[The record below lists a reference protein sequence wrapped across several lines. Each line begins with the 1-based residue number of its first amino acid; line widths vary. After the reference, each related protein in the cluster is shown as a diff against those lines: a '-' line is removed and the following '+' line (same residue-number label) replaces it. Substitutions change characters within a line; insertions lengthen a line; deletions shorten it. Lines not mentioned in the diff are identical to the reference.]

1 MLTQI
6 TLDRFKCFNHLYMPL
21 KPLTLIAGVNGAGKS
36 SIIQALLLL
45 VQSCKDKDYD
55 WKNHLVING
64 RLTDLDDA
72 RYLMYN
78 SADAEQ
84 KTIDVAVEN
93 DDEHEITFSITP
105 KQTDTV
111 APCVTTGNLDEAKS
125 KWPLFADSM
134 VYLYADRERPR
145 KKYVA
150 SSKTRLDSRLGD
162 STANNAAFL
171 LAREINDSKSIVI
184 ENLKRPETKDASI
197 LRNVSA
203 WISYIMGENVEVMA
217 KETEKDKEARF
228 EYTITNKD
236 GEGQVLSPL
245 NMPFGHSYILPIVL
259 AVLTA
264 PKDSLIMIENPE
276 SHLHP
281 SAQSRMGEFLSRA
294 ANEGIQVIIET
305 HSDHLMNGIRIAC
318 RNKIITPNKIEM
330 DLIGR
335 GTADTKEHTRFHIKL
350 NDDGTVVSWI
360 PGFFDEWEE
369 ALKAFIPESK

>member
-1 MLTQI
+1 
-6 TLDRFKCFNHLYMPL
+6 MPL

-36 SIIQALLLL
+36 SVIQALLML
-45 VQSCKDKDYD
+45 VQSCRDKDYD
-55 WKNHLVING
+55 WNSHVVING
-64 RLTDLDDA
+64 DLTDLDNA
-72 RYLMYN
+72 RFLMYN
-78 SADAEQ
+78 SAEAGQ
-84 KTIDVAVEN
+84 GTVDVTVEN
-93 DDEHEITFSITP
+93 DDEQQISFSISP
-105 KQTDTV
+105 KQTDRV
-111 APCVTTGNLDEAKS
+111 ASCVTEGNLKEAKEQ
-125 KWPLFADSM
+125 WPLFADSF
-134 VYLYADRERPR
+134 VYLYADRDRPR
-145 KKYVA
+145 GKYIA
-150 SSKTRLDSRLGD
+150 RSSRMDSRLGD
-162 STANNAAFL
+162 ITANNAAFL
-171 LAREINDSKSIVI
+171 LAREINANKNVSI
-184 ENLKRPETKDASI
+184 EGLKRQEAKDTSV

-203 WISYIMGENVEVMA
+203 WISYIMGETVEVTA

-281 SAQSRMGEFLSRA
+281 SAQTRMGEFLSRA
-294 ANEGIQVIIET
+294 ANEGIQIIIET
-305 HSDHLMNGIRIAC
+305 HSDHLMNGIRLAC
-318 RNKIITPNKIEM
+318 RHKIISPEKIEM

-335 GTADTKEHTRFHIKL
+335 ESTDSKEHTRFHIKL

-369 ALKAFIPESK
+369 ALKAFIPDNE

>member
-6 TLDRFKCFNHLYMPL
+6 TLDRFKCFNRLCMPL

-45 VQSCKDKDYD
+45 VQSAKDKDYD
-55 WKNHLVING
+55 WKNQLVING

-72 RYLMYN
+72 RFLMYN
-78 SADAEQ
+78 SAEADE
-84 KTIDVAVEN
+84 KTVVVTVEN
-93 DDEHEITFSITP
+93 DDESEIRFEITP
-105 KQTDTV
+105 KQANGV
-111 APCVTTGNLDEAKS
+111 APCESTGDLDKAKS
-125 KWPLFADSM
+125 EWPLFADSM
-134 VYLYADRERPR
+134 VYLYADRDRPR
-145 KKYVA
+145 SKYIAVRP
-150 SSKTRLDSRLGD
+150 TRLDSRLGD
-162 STANNAAFL
+162 ITANNAAFL
-171 LAREINDSKSIVI
+171 LAREINDNKNIALEQMKRI
-184 ENLKRPETKDASI
+184 EANDASV

-203 WISYIMGENVEVMA
+203 WIGYIMGEALDVTA

-228 EYTITNKD
+228 EYTIKNKND
-236 GEGQVLSPL
+236 EDQVLSPL

-294 ANEGIQVIIET
+294 ANEGVQIIIET

-318 RNKIITPNKIEM
+318 RNKLITPDKIEM
-330 DLIGR
+330 DLIGKENK
-335 GTADTKEHTRFHIKL
+335 DTKDHSRFPVKL
-350 NDDGTVVSWI
+350 REDGTVVSWI

-369 ALKAFIPESK
+369 ALKHFIP

>member
-6 TLDRFKCFNHLYMPL
+6 TLERFKCFNHLYMPL

-36 SIIQALLLL
+36 SVIQALLML

-55 WKNHLVING
+55 WRNNVVING
-64 RLTDLDDA
+64 DLTDLDNA
-72 RYLMYN
+72 RFLIYN
-78 SADAEQ
+78 GAEAD
-84 KTIDVAVEN
+84 KGTVDITVEN
-93 DDEHEITFSITP
+93 DDEQQISFVVTP
-105 KQTDTV
+105 KQTDRV
-111 APCVTTGNLDEAKS
+111 APCVTEGNLEEAKE
-125 KWPLFADSM
+125 KWSLFADSM
-134 VYLYADRERPR
+134 VYLYADRDRPR
-145 KKYVA
+145 GKYFA
-150 SSKTRLDSRLGD
+150 KTSRLDSRLGD
-162 STANNAAFL
+162 ITANNAAFL
-171 LAREINDSKSIVI
+171 LAREINNNKSIAL
-184 ENLKRPETKDASI
+184 EGLKRPEVKDASV

-203 WISYIMGENVEVMA
+203 WISYIMGEAVEVTA

-281 SAQSRMGEFLSRA
+281 SAQTRMGEFLSRA
-294 ANEGIQVIIET
+294 ANEGIQIIIET

-318 RNKIITPNKIEM
+318 RNKLITQEKIEM

-335 GTADTKEHTRFHIKL
+335 EMADSKEHTRFHVKL
-350 NDDGTVVSWI
+350 NDDGTVASWI

-369 ALKAFIPESK
+369 ALKAFIPEDK

>member
-36 SIIQALLLL
+36 SVIQALLML
-45 VQSCKDKDYD
+45 VQSCRDKDYD
-55 WKNHLVING
+55 WNSHVVING
-64 RLTDLDDA
+64 DLTDLDNA
-72 RYLMYN
+72 RFLMYN
-78 SADAEQ
+78 SAEAGLG
-84 KTIDVAVEN
+84 TVDVTVEN
-93 DDEHEITFSITP
+93 DDEQQISFSITP
-105 KQTDTV
+105 KQTDRV
-111 APCVTTGNLDEAKS
+111 ASCVTEGNLKEAKEQ
-125 KWPLFADSM
+125 WPLFADSF
-134 VYLYADRERPR
+134 VYLYADRDRPR
-145 KKYVA
+145 GKYIA
-150 SSKTRLDSRLGD
+150 RSSRMDSRLGD
-162 STANNAAFL
+162 ITANNAAFL
-171 LAREINDSKSIVI
+171 LAREINANKNVSI
-184 ENLKRPETKDASI
+184 EGLKRQEAKDTSV

-203 WISYIMGENVEVMA
+203 WISYIMGETVEVTA

-281 SAQSRMGEFLSRA
+281 SAQTRMGEFLSRA
-294 ANEGIQVIIET
+294 ANEGIQIIIET
-305 HSDHLMNGIRIAC
+305 HSDHLMNGIRLAC
-318 RNKIITPNKIEM
+318 RHKIISPEKIEM

-335 GTADTKEHTRFHIKL
+335 ESTDSKEHTRFHIKL
-350 NDDGTVVSWI
+350 NDDGTVASWI

-369 ALKAFIPESK
+369 ALKAFIPDNE

>member
-1 MLTQI
+1 MLTEI
-6 TLDRFKCFNHLYMPL
+6 ILDRFKCFNHLYMPL

-36 SIIQALLLL
+36 SVIQALLML
-45 VQSCKDKDYD
+45 VQSCRDKDYD
-55 WKNHLVING
+55 WKNHVVING
-64 RLTDLDDA
+64 ELTDLDNA
-72 RYLMYN
+72 RFLMYN
-78 SADAEQ
+78 SADAD
-84 KTIDVAVEN
+84 KSTVDVTVEN
-93 DDEHEITFSITP
+93 DDEQQISFAITP
-105 KQTDTV
+105 KQTDRV
-111 APCVTTGNLDEAKS
+111 APCVTEGNLDEAKE
-125 KWPLFADSM
+125 KWPLFADSF

-145 KKYVA
+145 GKYEA
-150 SSKTRLDSRLGD
+150 MTSRMDSRLGD
-162 STANNAAFL
+162 ISANNAAFL
-171 LAREINDSKSIVI
+171 LAREINANKSIAI
-184 ENLKRPETKDASI
+184 EGLKRPNAKDASV

-203 WISYIMGENVEVMA
+203 WISYIMGEAVEVTA

-281 SAQSRMGEFLSRA
+281 SAQTRMGEFLSRA

-318 RNKIITPNKIEM
+318 RNKIITPDKIEM

-335 GTADTKEHTRFHIKL
+335 ETAESKEHTRFHIKL

-369 ALKAFIPESK
+369 ALKAFIPGNK

>member
-36 SIIQALLLL
+36 SVIQALLML
-45 VQSCKDKDYD
+45 VQSCRDKDYD
-55 WKNHLVING
+55 WNSHVVING
-64 RLTDLDDA
+64 DLTDLDNA
-72 RYLMYN
+72 RFLMYN
-78 SADAEQ
+78 SAEAGQ
-84 KTIDVAVEN
+84 GTVDVTVEN
-93 DDEHEITFSITP
+93 DDEQQISFSISP
-105 KQTDTV
+105 KQTDRV
-111 APCVTTGNLDEAKS
+111 ASCVTEGNLKEAKEQ
-125 KWPLFADSM
+125 WPLFADSF
-134 VYLYADRERPR
+134 VYLYADRDRPR
-145 KKYVA
+145 GKYIA
-150 SSKTRLDSRLGD
+150 RSSRMDSRLGD
-162 STANNAAFL
+162 ITANNAAFL
-171 LAREINDSKSIVI
+171 LAREINANKNVSI
-184 ENLKRPETKDASI
+184 EGLKRQEAKDTSV

-203 WISYIMGENVEVMA
+203 WISYIMGETVEVTA

-281 SAQSRMGEFLSRA
+281 SAQTRMGEFLSRA
-294 ANEGIQVIIET
+294 ANEGIQIIIET
-305 HSDHLMNGIRIAC
+305 HSDHLMNGIRLAC
-318 RNKIITPNKIEM
+318 RHKIISPEKIEM

-335 GTADTKEHTRFHIKL
+335 ESTDSKEHTRFHIKL

-369 ALKAFIPESK
+369 ALKAFIPDNE

>member
-36 SIIQALLLL
+36 SVIQALLML
-45 VQSCKDKDYD
+45 VQSCRDKDYD
-55 WKNHLVING
+55 WNGHVVING
-64 RLTDLDDA
+64 DLTDLDNA
-72 RYLMYN
+72 RFLMYN
-78 SADAEQ
+78 SAEAGKNTVDI
-84 KTIDVAVEN
+84 TVEN
-93 DDEHEITFSITP
+93 DDEQQISFSITP
-105 KQTDTV
+105 KQTDRV
-111 APCVTTGNLDEAKS
+111 APCVAEGNLKSAKEQ
-125 KWPLFADSM
+125 WPLFADSF
-134 VYLYADRERPR
+134 VYLYADRDRPR
-145 KKYVA
+145 GKYIA
-150 SSKTRLDSRLGD
+150 SSSRLDSRLGD
-162 STANNAAFL
+162 ITANNAAFL
-171 LAREINDSKSIVI
+171 LAREINSNKSIAI
-184 ENLKRPETKDASI
+184 EGLKRPESKDTSVM
-197 LRNVSA
+197 RNVSA
-203 WISYIMGENVEVMA
+203 WISYIMGEAVDVTA

-281 SAQSRMGEFLSRA
+281 SAQTRMGELLSRA
-294 ANEGIQVIIET
+294 ASEGIQIIIET
-305 HSDHLMNGIRIAC
+305 HSDHLMNGIRLAC
-318 RNKIITPNKIEM
+318 RHKIITPELIEM

-335 GTADTKEHTRFHIKL
+335 ETLDSKEHTRFHIKL

-369 ALKAFIPESK
+369 ALKAFIPDKE

>member
-6 TLDRFKCFNHLYMPL
+6 TLERFECFDRLYMPL

-36 SIIQALLLL
+36 SVIQALLML

-55 WKNHLVING
+55 WKNNVVING
-64 RLTDLDDA
+64 DLTDLDDA
-72 RYLMYN
+72 RFLLYN
-78 SADAEQ
+78 SAETD
-84 KTIDVAVEN
+84 KGTVDITVEN
-93 DDEHEITFSITP
+93 DDEQQISFVITP
-105 KQTDTV
+105 KQTDRV
-111 APCVTTGNLDEAKS
+111 APCVTDGNLKEAKE
-125 KWPLFADSM
+125 KWPLFADSF
-134 VYLYADRERPR
+134 VYLYADRDRPR
-145 KKYVA
+145 GKYLA
-150 SSKTRLDSRLGD
+150 KTSRLDSRLGD
-162 STANNAAFL
+162 ITANNAAFL
-171 LAREINDSKSIVI
+171 LAREINGNKSIAI
-184 ENLKRPETKDASI
+184 ETLKREGVKDATV

-203 WISYIMGENVEVMA
+203 WIGYIMGEAVDVTA
-217 KETEKDKEARF
+217 KETEKDKEARL

-281 SAQSRMGEFLSRA
+281 SAQTRMGEFLSRA
-294 ANEGIQVIIET
+294 ANEGIQIIIET

-318 RNKIITPNKIEM
+318 RNGIIAQDKIEM
-330 DLIGR
+330 DLIG
-335 GTADTKEHTRFHIKL
+335 KEMPDSKVHTRFHVKL
-350 NDDGTVVSWI
+350 NDDGTVASWI

-369 ALKAFIPESK
+369 ALKAFIPENK

>member
-36 SIIQALLLL
+36 SVIQALLML
-45 VQSCKDKDYD
+45 VQSCRDKDYD
-55 WKNHLVING
+55 WNSNVVING
-64 RLTDLDDA
+64 DLTDLDNA
-72 RYLMYN
+72 RFLMYN
-78 SADAEQ
+78 SAEAG
-84 KTIDVAVEN
+84 KSTVDVTVEN
-93 DDEHEITFSITP
+93 DDDQQISFSITP
-105 KQTDTV
+105 KQTDRV
-111 APCVTTGNLDEAKS
+111 APCVTEGNLKGAKEQ
-125 KWPLFADSM
+125 WPLFADSF
-134 VYLYADRERPR
+134 VYLYADRDRPR
-145 KKYVA
+145 GKYIA
-150 SSKTRLDSRLGD
+150 RSSRMDSRLGD
-162 STANNAAFL
+162 ITANSAAFL
-171 LAREINDSKSIVI
+171 LAREINANKSISI
-184 ENLKRPETKDASI
+184 EGLKCQEAKDASV

-203 WISYIMGENVEVMA
+203 WISYIMGETVEVTA

-281 SAQSRMGEFLSRA
+281 SAQTRMGEFLSRA
-294 ANEGIQVIIET
+294 ANEGIQIIIET
-305 HSDHLMNGIRIAC
+305 HSDHLMNGIRLAC
-318 RNKIITPNKIEM
+318 RHKIISPDKIEM

-335 GTADTKEHTRFHIKL
+335 ESPDSKEHTRFHIKL

-369 ALKAFIPESK
+369 ALKAFIPDNE

>member
-1 MLTQI
+1 
-6 TLDRFKCFNHLYMPL
+6 MPL

-64 RLTDLDDA
+64 GLTDLDDA
-72 RYLMYN
+72 RFLMYN
-78 SADAEQ
+78 SAETTQ
-84 KTIDVAVEN
+84 KTVDIAVEN
-93 DDEHEITFSITP
+93 DDEQEIIFAITP

-111 APCVTTGNLDEAKS
+111 APCVATGNLDEAKS
-125 KWPLFADSM
+125 KWPLFAESM
-134 VYLYADRERPR
+134 VYLYADRDRPR
-145 KKYVA
+145 GKYVA
-150 SSKTRLDSRLGD
+150 SGKTRLDSRLGD
-162 STANNAAFL
+162 RTASNAAFL
-171 LAREINDSKSIVI
+171 LAREINANKNIAI
-184 ENLKRPETKDASI
+184 ESLKRPEAKDASV
-197 LRNVSA
+197 LRNVSS
-203 WISYIMGENVEVMA
+203 WIGYIMGDAVDVTA

-228 EYTITNKD
+228 EYTIKNKN

-264 PKDSLIMIENPE
+264 SKDSLIMIENPE

-294 ANEGIQVIIET
+294 ANEGVQIIIET

-318 RNKIITPNKIEM
+318 RNGLITPDKIEM
-330 DLIGR
+330 DLIG
-335 GTADTKEHTRFHIKL
+335 KESKDIQDHSRFPVKL
-350 NDDGTVVSWI
+350 REDGTVVSWI

-369 ALKAFIPESK
+369 ALKQFIP

>member
-1 MLTQI
+1 MLTEI

-21 KPLTLIAGVNGAGKS
+21 KSLTLIAGVNGAGKS
-36 SIIQALLLL
+36 SVIQALLML
-45 VQSCKDKDYD
+45 VQSCRDKDYD
-55 WKNHLVING
+55 WKNYVVING
-64 RLTDLDDA
+64 DLTDLDNA
-72 RYLMYN
+72 RFLMYN
-78 SADAEQ
+78 SADAD
-84 KTIDVAVEN
+84 KGTVDVTVEN
-93 DDEHEITFSITP
+93 DGEQQISFAITP
-105 KQTDTV
+105 KQTDRV
-111 APCVTTGNLDEAKS
+111 ASCVTKGNLDEAKE
-125 KWPLFADSM
+125 KWSLFADSF

-145 KKYVA
+145 GKYLA
-150 SSKTRLDSRLGD
+150 KTSRMDSRLGD
-162 STANNAAFL
+162 ISANNAAFL
-171 LAREINDSKSIVI
+171 LAREINANKSIAI
-184 ENLKRPETKDASI
+184 DGLKRPEAKDVSV

-203 WISYIMGENVEVMA
+203 WIGYIMGEAVDVTA

-228 EYTITNKD
+228 EYTIMNKD

-281 SAQSRMGEFLSRA
+281 SAQTRMGEFLSRA

-318 RNKIITPNKIEM
+318 RNKIITPDKIEM

>member
-36 SIIQALLLL
+36 SVIQALLML

-55 WKNHLVING
+55 WKNHVVING
-64 RLTDLDDA
+64 DLTDLDNA
-72 RYLMYN
+72 RFLLYN
-78 SADAEQ
+78 SAEADNG
-84 KTIDVAVEN
+84 TVDITVEN
-93 DDEHEITFSITP
+93 DDEQQISFVITP
-105 KQTDTV
+105 KQTDRV
-111 APCVTTGNLDEAKS
+111 ASCVTDGNLDAAKG

-134 VYLYADRERPR
+134 VYLYADRDRPR
-145 KKYVA
+145 GKYLFG
-150 SSKTRLDSRLGD
+150 SSRLDSRLGD
-162 STANNAAFL
+162 FTANKAAFL
-171 LAREINDSKSIVI
+171 LAREINGNKSIAI
-184 ENLKRPETKDASI
+184 EELKRPETKDASV

-203 WISYIMGENVEVMA
+203 WISYIMGEAVDVTA

-228 EYTITNKD
+228 EYTITNND
-236 GEGQVLSPL
+236 GESQVLSPL
-245 NMPFGHSYILPIVL
+245 NMPFGHSYILPIIL

-281 SAQSRMGEFLSRA
+281 SAQTRMGEFLSRA
-294 ANEGIQVIIET
+294 ANEGIQIIIET

-318 RNKIITPNKIEM
+318 RNKIISQDKIEM

-335 GTADTKEHTRFHIKL
+335 EKADSNEHTRFHVKL
-350 NDDGTVVSWI
+350 NDDGTVASWI

-369 ALKAFIPESK
+369 ALKAFIPETK

>member
-36 SIIQALLLL
+36 SVIQALLML

-55 WKNHLVING
+55 WRSNVVING
-64 RLTDLDDA
+64 GLTDLDNA
-72 RYLMYN
+72 RFLIYN
-78 SADAEQ
+78 SAEAGRGTVDI
-84 KTIDVAVEN
+84 TVEN
-93 DDEHEITFSITP
+93 DDEQQISFVITP
-105 KQTDTV
+105 KQTDRV
-111 APCVTTGNLDEAKS
+111 APCITEGNLDEAKE

-134 VYLYADRERPR
+134 VYLYADRDRPR
-145 KKYVA
+145 GKYFA
-150 SSKTRLDSRLGD
+150 KTSRLDSRLGD
-162 STANNAAFL
+162 ITANNAAFL
-171 LAREINDSKSIVI
+171 LAREINENKSIAI
-184 ENLKRPETKDASI
+184 EKLRRPEAKDGSV

-203 WISYIMGENVEVMA
+203 WISYIMGEVVEVTA

-264 PKDSLIMIENPE
+264 PEDSLIMIENPE

-281 SAQSRMGEFLSRA
+281 SAQTRMGEFLSRA
-294 ANEGIQVIIET
+294 ANEGIQIIIET

-318 RNKIITPNKIEM
+318 RNGIIAQDKIEM
-330 DLIGR
+330 DLIGKE
-335 GTADTKEHTRFHIKL
+335 TADSKEHTRFHVKL
-350 NDDGTVVSWI
+350 NDDGTVASWI

-369 ALKAFIPESK
+369 ALKAFIPENK

>member
-78 SADAEQ
+78 SADSEQ
-84 KTIDVAVEN
+84 KTVDVAVEN
-93 DDEHEITFSITP
+93 DDEQEIVFAITP

-111 APCVTTGNLDEAKS
+111 APCVATGNLDEAKE

-134 VYLYADRERPR
+134 VYLYADRDYPR
-145 KKYVA
+145 RKYEA

-162 STANNAAFL
+162 RTANNAAFL
-171 LAREINDSKSIVI
+171 LAREINDSKSIAI
-184 ENLKRPETKDASI
+184 KKLKRPEAKDASI

-203 WISYIMGENVEVMA
+203 WISYIMGEAVEVTA

-228 EYTITNKD
+228 EYTIANKD

-294 ANEGIQVIIET
+294 ANEGIQIIIET

-318 RNKIITPNKIEM
+318 RQGLIGNDDIEM
-330 DLIGR
+330 DLIGVEKDGVTHSR
-335 GTADTKEHTRFHIKL
+335 QHISL
-350 NDDGTVVSWI
+350 DSDGHVENWI
-360 PGFFDEWEE
+360 PGFFDEWES
-369 ALKAFIPESK
+369 ALKSLIP

>member
-36 SIIQALLLL
+36 SVIQALLML
-45 VQSCKDKDYD
+45 VQSCRDKDYD
-55 WKNHLVING
+55 WNSHVVING
-64 RLTDLDDA
+64 DLTDLDNA
-72 RYLMYN
+72 RFLMYN
-78 SADAEQ
+78 SAEAGQ
-84 KTIDVAVEN
+84 GTVDVTVEN
-93 DDEHEITFSITP
+93 DDEQQISFSITP
-105 KQTDTV
+105 KQTDRV
-111 APCVTTGNLDEAKS
+111 ASCVTEGNLKEAKEQ
-125 KWPLFADSM
+125 WPLFADSF
-134 VYLYADRERPR
+134 VYLYADRDRPR
-145 KKYVA
+145 GKYIA
-150 SSKTRLDSRLGD
+150 RSSRMDSRLGD
-162 STANNAAFL
+162 ITANNAAFL
-171 LAREINDSKSIVI
+171 LAREINANKNVSI
-184 ENLKRPETKDASI
+184 EGLKRQEAKDTSV

-203 WISYIMGENVEVMA
+203 WISYIMGETVEVTA

-281 SAQSRMGEFLSRA
+281 SAQTRMGEFLSRA
-294 ANEGIQVIIET
+294 ANEGIQIIIET
-305 HSDHLMNGIRIAC
+305 HSDHLMNGIRLAC
-318 RNKIITPNKIEM
+318 RHKIISPEKIEM

-335 GTADTKEHTRFHIKL
+335 ESTDSKEHTRFHIKL

-369 ALKAFIPESK
+369 ALKAFIPDNE

>member
-36 SIIQALLLL
+36 SVIQALLML
-45 VQSCKDKDYD
+45 VQSCRDKDYD
-55 WKNHLVING
+55 WNSNVVING
-64 RLTDLDDA
+64 DLTDLDNA
-72 RYLMYN
+72 RFLMYN
-78 SADAEQ
+78 SAEAG
-84 KTIDVAVEN
+84 KSTVDVTVEN
-93 DDEHEITFSITP
+93 DDDQQISFSITP
-105 KQTDTV
+105 KQTDRV
-111 APCVTTGNLDEAKS
+111 APCVTEGNLKDAKEQ
-125 KWPLFADSM
+125 WPLFADSF
-134 VYLYADRERPR
+134 VYLYADRDRPR
-145 KKYVA
+145 GKYIA
-150 SSKTRLDSRLGD
+150 RSSRMDSRLGD
-162 STANNAAFL
+162 ITANSAAFL
-171 LAREINDSKSIVI
+171 LAREINANKSISI
-184 ENLKRPETKDASI
+184 EGLKCQEAKDASV

-203 WISYIMGENVEVMA
+203 WISYIMGETVEVTA

-281 SAQSRMGEFLSRA
+281 SAQTRMGEFLSRA
-294 ANEGIQVIIET
+294 ANEGIQIIIET
-305 HSDHLMNGIRIAC
+305 HSDHLMNGIRLAC
-318 RNKIITPNKIEM
+318 RHKIISPDKIEM

-335 GTADTKEHTRFHIKL
+335 ESPDSKEHTRFHIKL

-369 ALKAFIPESK
+369 ALKAFIPDNE

>member
-1 MLTQI
+1 MLTEI
-6 TLDRFKCFNHLYMPL
+6 TLDRFKCFNHFYMPL

-36 SIIQALLLL
+36 SVIQALLML
-45 VQSCKDKDYD
+45 VQSCRDKDYD
-55 WKNHLVING
+55 WKEHVVING
-64 RLTDLDDA
+64 DLTDLDNA
-72 RYLMYN
+72 RFLMYN
-78 SADAEQ
+78 SADAD
-84 KTIDVAVEN
+84 KGTVDVTVEN
-93 DDEHEITFSITP
+93 DDEKQISFAITP
-105 KQTDTV
+105 KQTDRV
-111 APCVTTGNLDEAKS
+111 APCVTEGNLDEAKE
-125 KWPLFADSM
+125 KWPLFADSF

-145 KKYVA
+145 GKYEA
-150 SSKTRLDSRLGD
+150 NTSRMDSRLGD
-162 STANNAAFL
+162 ISANNAAFL
-171 LAREINDSKSIVI
+171 LAREINAKKSIAI
-184 ENLKRPETKDASI
+184 EGLKRPEAKDASV
-197 LRNVSA
+197 LRNVSV
-203 WISYIMGENVEVMA
+203 WISYIMGEAVEVTA

-281 SAQSRMGEFLSRA
+281 SAQTRMGEFLSRA

-318 RNKIITPNKIEM
+318 RNKIITPDKIEM

-335 GTADTKEHTRFHIKL
+335 GTADTKEHIRFPVML
-350 NDDGTVVSWI
+350 REDGTVERWV

-369 ALKAFIPESK
+369 ALKHFIP

>member
-36 SIIQALLLL
+36 SVIQALLML
-45 VQSCKDKDYD
+45 VQSCRDKDYD
-55 WKNHLVING
+55 WKNYVVING
-64 RLTDLDDA
+64 DLTDLDNA
-72 RYLMYN
+72 RFLMYN
-78 SADAEQ
+78 SAEVD
-84 KTIDVAVEN
+84 KGTVGITVEN
-93 DDEHEITFSITP
+93 DNEQQISFSITP
-105 KQTDTV
+105 KQTDRV
-111 APCVTTGNLDEAKS
+111 APCVTEGNLEEAEERWS
-125 KWPLFADSM
+125 LFADSF

-145 KKYVA
+145 GRYEA
-150 SSKTRLDSRLGD
+150 KTSRMDSRLGNI
-162 STANNAAFL
+162 SANNAAFL
-171 LAREINDSKSIVI
+171 LAREINANKIIGV
-184 ENLKRPETKDASI
+184 EGLKRPEAKDASV

-203 WISYIMGENVEVMA
+203 WISYIMGETVEVTA

-264 PKDSLIMIENPE
+264 PKGSLIMIENPE

-281 SAQSRMGEFLSRA
+281 SAQTRMGEFLSRA
-294 ANEGIQVIIET
+294 AKEGIQIIIET

-318 RNKIITPNKIEM
+318 RNMIISPDLIEM

-335 GTADTKEHTRFHIKL
+335 ETADSKEHTRFHIRL
-350 NDDGTVVSWI
+350 NDDGTVASWI

-369 ALKAFIPESK
+369 ALKAFIPKD

>member
-36 SIIQALLLL
+36 SVIQALLML
-45 VQSCKDKDYD
+45 VQSCRDKDYD
-55 WKNHLVING
+55 WKNHVVING
-64 RLTDLDDA
+64 DLTDLDNA
-72 RYLMYN
+72 RFLMYN
-78 SADAEQ
+78 GAGAN
-84 KTIDVAVEN
+84 KTTVDVTVEN
-93 DDEHEITFSITP
+93 DDEEQISFAIMP
-105 KQTDTV
+105 KQTDRV
-111 APCVTTGNLDEAKS
+111 APCVTEGNLEEAKG

-134 VYLYADRERPR
+134 VYLYADRDRPR
-145 KKYVA
+145 GKYIA
-150 SSKTRLDSRLGD
+150 RTSRLDSRLGD
-162 STANNAAFL
+162 ITANNAAFL
-171 LAREINDSKSIVI
+171 LAREINDNKSIVV
-184 ENLKRPETKDASI
+184 EKLKRPEAKDASV

-203 WISYIMGENVEVMA
+203 WISYIMDEAVEVTA

-281 SAQSRMGEFLSRA
+281 SAQRRMGEFLSRA
-294 ANEGIQVIIET
+294 ANEDIQIIIET

-318 RNKIITPNKIEM
+318 RHKIITPDKIEM

-335 GTADTKEHTRFHIKL
+335 EAIDSKEHTRFPVKL
-350 NDDGTVVSWI
+350 REDGTVESWI

-369 ALKAFIPESK
+369 ALKQFIP

>member
-36 SIIQALLLL
+36 SVIQALLML
-45 VQSCKDKDYD
+45 VQSCRDKDYD
-55 WKNHLVING
+55 WNSHVVING
-64 RLTDLDDA
+64 DLTDLDNA
-72 RYLMYN
+72 RFLMYN
-78 SADAEQ
+78 SAEAGQ
-84 KTIDVAVEN
+84 GTVDVTVEN
-93 DDEHEITFSITP
+93 DDEQQISFSITP
-105 KQTDTV
+105 KQTDRV
-111 APCVTTGNLDEAKS
+111 ASCVTEGNLKEAKEQ
-125 KWPLFADSM
+125 WPLFADSF
-134 VYLYADRERPR
+134 VYLYADRDRPR
-145 KKYVA
+145 GKYIA
-150 SSKTRLDSRLGD
+150 RSSRMDSRLGD
-162 STANNAAFL
+162 ITANNAAFL
-171 LAREINDSKSIVI
+171 LAREINANKNVSI
-184 ENLKRPETKDASI
+184 EGLKRQEAKDTSV

-203 WISYIMGENVEVMA
+203 WISYIMGETVEVTA

-228 EYTITNKD
+228 EYTITNKN

-281 SAQSRMGEFLSRA
+281 SAQTRMGEFLSRA
-294 ANEGIQVIIET
+294 ANEGIQIIIET
-305 HSDHLMNGIRIAC
+305 HSDHLMNGIRLAC
-318 RNKIITPNKIEM
+318 RHKIISPEKIEM

-335 GTADTKEHTRFHIKL
+335 ESTDSKEHTRFHIKL

-369 ALKAFIPESK
+369 ALKAFIPDNE